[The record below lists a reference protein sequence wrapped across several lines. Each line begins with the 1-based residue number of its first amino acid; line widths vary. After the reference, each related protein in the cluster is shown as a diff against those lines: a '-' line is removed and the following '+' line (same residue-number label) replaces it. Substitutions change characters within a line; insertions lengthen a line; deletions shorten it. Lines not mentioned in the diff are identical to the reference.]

1 MRRTIP
7 LVTDNSQSYT
17 FTRRAMVV
25 GGFQLGLS
33 ALMAGR
39 LAYLSLSDTEKY
51 KLASEENR
59 FQLVLVPP
67 RRGWI
72 VDRYGKP
79 IAVNRS
85 DYRVDLIP
93 DQLEDPNR
101 VIPQLAQI
109 LELDPEE
116 VARIYEE
123 LKVAAGYQP
132 VAVAENIPYEKYAAV
147 TVRLPEMPGVA
158 PLRGFSRFYPDG
170 AAVGHLI
177 GYVGTANKEE
187 YEAENKNRL
196 LITPG
201 FKIGKEGLE
210 KTMEQR
216 LRGVPGAKRLEVT
229 AGGRLVRELS
239 TLRDKP
245 GGSLPLTIDSD
256 LQEYAARRMGNESGS
271 CVVMDCQTG
280 DILCMASMPAY
291 DPNTFSDGIGKLEW
305 SMLSE
310 DERRPLANK
319 TLNGLYPPGSTL
331 KPMAGIA
338 LQEAGIDPRETVY
351 CGGGYQLGNRFF
363 RCLGRHGTVNMH
375 RAIAKSCNTYF
386 YAMGRKIGIDALS
399 AVAHKLGL
407 GEKFDLPVVSQNYG
421 TYPDTAWKKRRYE
434 KNRRLIERPDW
445 TESDTLN
452 AAIGQGFVIL
462 NPLQLAV
469 MAARIAS
476 GRHVQPQLLL
486 QKRPPAPPLPYS
498 PEHLEVVRR
507 GMWEVVNGDGTAG
520 RSKLPLEGIEMGG
533 KTGTAQVRRIAG
545 GQRGQ
550 SGDWK
555 YRDHGLFV
563 FFAPTSNPRYAGSV
577 VIEHGL
583 GGSRAAAPVAKDVLT
598 FLFDRPKAMQAL
610 VELEKGWGGTI
621 AERMERQTRAYY
633 ASKGKPMPEP
643 PGGAAGTAT
652 ASGGTG
658 STGSTGSGGSA
669 TVSPAGADQPTAA
682 AAGTPANQAGNST
695 R

>member
-7 LVTDNSQSYT
+7 LVTENNQSFT

-25 GGFQLGLS
+25 GGFQLGVS

-51 KLASEENR
+51 QLASEENR

-85 DYRVDLIP
+85 DYRIDLIP
-93 DQLEDPNR
+93 DQIKNPEQ
-101 VIPQLAQI
+101 IIHQLAQ
-109 LELDPEE
+109 LLDLPQEE
-116 VARIYEE
+116 VERIRDE

-187 YEAENKNRL
+187 YEAEGKNRL
-196 LITPG
+196 LVTPG

-210 KTMEQR
+210 KTMEPR

-239 TLRDKP
+239 TLSDKS
-245 GGSLPLTIDSD
+245 GGSLPLTIDAD

-271 CVVMDCQTG
+271 CVVMDCWTG

-291 DPNTFSDGIGKLEW
+291 DPNNFSDGISKMEW
-305 SMLSE
+305 GMLSE
-310 DERRPLANK
+310 DERRPLLNK
-319 TLNGLYPPGSTL
+319 TLNALYPPGSTL
-331 KPMAGIA
+331 KPMAAMA
-338 LQEAGIDPRETVY
+338 LQQAGVDPEDTVY
-351 CGGGYQLGNRFF
+351 CGGGFQLGNRFF

-386 YAMGRKIGIDALS
+386 YSMGRKIGIDRLA
-399 AVAHKLGL
+399 AVARSLGL
-407 GEKFDLPVVSQNYG
+407 GAKFDLPVVSQSYG
-421 TYPDTAWKKRRYE
+421 TYPDTAWKKRRFE
-434 KNRRLIERPDW
+434 KSPRSIERPDW

-469 MAARIAS
+469 MSARIAS
-476 GRHVQPQLLL
+476 GRDVQPQLLL
-486 QKRPPAPPLPYS
+486 QKRPQAPPLPYA
-498 PEHLEVVRR
+498 PAHFDVVRKA
-507 GMWEVVNGDGTAG
+507 MWEVVNGDGTAG
-520 RSKLPLEGIEMGG
+520 RSKLPLEGVSMGG
-533 KTGTAQVRRIAG
+533 KTGTAQVRRITG

-550 SGDWK
+550 GGDWK

-563 FFAPTSNPRYAGSV
+563 FFAPTENPRYAGSV
-577 VIEHGL
+577 VIDHGM

-598 FLFDRPKAMQAL
+598 FLFDRPKAMKAL
-610 VELEKGWGGTI
+610 IDLEQSWGGTI
-621 AERMERQTRAYY
+621 ADRMAQKSRAYY
-633 ASKGKPMPEP
+633 ASKGKAMPETVGADGNI
-643 PGGAAGTAT
+643 PGGADGRE
-652 ASGGTG
+652 
-658 STGSTGSGGSA
+658 
-669 TVSPAGADQPTAA
+669 PQAA
-682 AAGTPANQAGNST
+682 AASPGAGQAAPPAANT
-695 R
+695 L

>member
-1 MRRTIP
+1 MRQRRIP
-7 LVTDNSQSYT
+7 LVTENSQSYT
-17 FTRRAMVV
+17 FTRRALVL
-25 GGFQLGLS
+25 GGFQVGLS

-51 KLASEENR
+51 QLLSEENR

-85 DYRVDLIP
+85 DYRIDLIP
-93 DQLEDPNR
+93 DQLEEPER
-101 VIPQLAQI
+101 VIATLTQL
-109 LELDPEE
+109 LELPPDE
-116 VARIYEE
+116 VERIHKD
-123 LKVAAGYQP
+123 LKQAAGYQP
-132 VAVAENIPYEKYAAV
+132 VAVAENLPFEKYASV

-187 YEAENKNRL
+187 YEKEKNPL

-210 KTMEQR
+210 KTMEHR
-216 LRGVPGAKRLEVT
+216 LRGKPGAKRLEVT
-229 AGGRLVRELS
+229 ARGKLVRELA
-239 TLRDKP
+239 TLPDRS
-245 GGSLPLTIDSD
+245 GGQLALTIDSD
-256 LQEYAARRMGNESGS
+256 LQEYAARRMGLESGS
-271 CVVMDCQTG
+271 CVVMDCHTG

-291 DPNTFSDGIGKLEW
+291 DPNNFSDGISSMEW
-305 SMLSE
+305 NMLSE
-310 DERRPLANK
+310 NERKPLLNK
-319 TLNGLYPPGSTL
+319 TLNALYPPGSTL
-331 KPMAGIA
+331 KPMAAVA
-338 LQEAGIDPRETVY
+338 LQAAGINPKETVY

-363 RCLGRHGTVNMH
+363 RCLGRHGSVNMH

-386 YAMGRKIGIDALS
+386 YAMGRKIGIDKLA
-399 AVAHKLGL
+399 AVARQLGL
-407 GEKFDLPVVSQNYG
+407 GAKFDLPVVSQSYG
-421 TYPDTAWKKRRYE
+421 TYPDTAWKKRRFE
-434 KNRRLIERPDW
+434 KSPKLIERPDW

-476 GRHVQPQLLL
+476 GKDVQPQLLL
-486 QKRPPAPPLPYS
+486 QKRPPAKPLPYS
-498 PEHLEVVRR
+498 SQHLEVVRKA
-507 GMWEVVNGDGTAG
+507 MWEVVNGDGTAG
-520 RSKLPLEGIEMGG
+520 RSKLPLEGVSMGG
-533 KTGTAQVRRIAG
+533 KTGTAQVRRITG

-550 SGDWK
+550 GGDWK

-563 FFAPTSNPRYAGSV
+563 FFAPTENPRYAGSV
-577 VIEHGL
+577 VIDHGM

-610 VELEKGWGGTI
+610 VELEKTWGGTI
-621 AERMERQTRAYY
+621 SERMERQTQAYY
-633 ASKGKPMPEP
+633 ASKGKPAPKSKNP
-643 PGGAAGTAT
+643 QAAADAAAPGSQAAETNAAQEAAGN
-652 ASGGTG
+652 
-658 STGSTGSGGSA
+658 
-669 TVSPAGADQPTAA
+669 AA
-682 AAGTPANQAGNST
+682 AAEPGNT
-695 R
+695 AE